1 MSNVVGR
8 IPVGAD
14 TRPLERD
21 IQTALSKNFQLKG
34 LNDKAF
40 SQPLG
45 RITGSVDEFRK
56 SLDASNARVLAFGAS
71 AGAIF
76 AVQRGFENLIRTT
89 INVQKNLTDI
99 NTILGLSSKSLQLF
113 GDQLFK
119 VAAQT
124 GQSFDTVSQAAV
136 EFSRQGL
143 GVEETLKRTRDALI
157 LTRLSGLDV
166 VKSTEALTATIN
178 SFNKVALD
186 STTIV
191 NKLATVDA
199 AFAVSSA
206 DLAEAIQRVGSSA
219 ESVGLN
225 LDQLVALVTS
235 VQQTTARGGSVI
247 GNSLKTIFTRLERTE
262 VLDQLE
268 QLGLEVRNLDGSF
281 RPAIDTLSQLAT
293 RFDTLSDAQRSNV
306 AELVGGV
313 FQINILKAALGDL
326 GKQYSIYNNAL
337 STSANATDAAIQR
350 NEALNQTLSALI
362 NRTLANFTKLGAEV
376 GGITLGPAIENLLSN
391 VNAALESFNLADAK
405 GPGEK
410 IAKGFLE
417 GLGNY
422 ISGPGLAL
430 IGAVVGKLFINLA
443 KFSTQ
448 AVGQILELNKGSQQQ
463 AEIQQRIN
471 NILAQNP
478 NLIQGILNK
487 EITLLQ
493 VENEILGVIR
503 AQTLAREQAAKISA
517 GIAGNLI
524 GRGVTST
531 GGKISARSGGFI
543 PNFASPEMAEIYGAY
558 LGGYK
563 PGKVSRMNI
572 PGEGS
577 VVYNQ
582 AERVK
587 KFPGMVQPAI
597 IPPAGSSAG
606 QRYSQAFQNKL
617 GFNPYAASGFVP
629 NFNLASNDIIRQNEG
644 NFKQI
649 GTTKKFQIG
658 DTGLTA
664 SKSQIDRALAAKNI
678 PSSVLD
684 ARGIATMLVPPQGF
698 TASVGEATVGG
709 TKVIY
714 PVKTYSPKYRNV
726 GEIRD
731 IQEDIGSAIA
741 NATLAYATSIK
752 PPAIIPSRGELL
764 NGLNTTAGAKGAIN
778 AAAGAAF
785 EVGLNLALGSRAAAV
800 EGLNFDVIGLN
811 PELGRL
817 FGYKTPLA
825 DFKINDNS
833 KSNRQ
838 SMAEKIIT
846 ASGVLG
852 KKAFTTTAGLNAED
866 IAKEKAGR
874 QAIVSRYLKSSG
886 FIPNYSALIDS
897 MRREISAGIS
907 PNRVRVGQDSRLI
920 NSENPLGLGVYNT
933 KDEPAGLSQ
942 GIARYRSI
950 TGARRA
956 GASKGYIPNYRARL
970 NNIALASS
978 LGIPVAGGIV
988 EQFLPEEATTARAV
1002 TRGVS
1007 NVASFAGTGFALG
1020 GPIGAGVGALTGV
1033 AVALNDISKTQAEK
1047 PLIELKKQIEA
1058 SQEKLNSLN
1067 DSFSRFNS
1075 ISEKLNEAYLG
1086 NINLST
1092 QELNKLKSEQ
1102 ISILTKVP
1110 TDVRE
1115 QLLKALKEGDFL
1127 KVQEIQ
1133 TQVIRTEAGEKQTK
1147 EIQAAILKREQA
1159 ATPGFLDKTLRSL
1172 DMLNPFTPLTRLDA
1186 PKPVPK
1192 DIEEA
1197 FQNQV
1202 KGLPNLPLEGGQT
1215 IAEYI
1220 TGRARATVKYGYTDK
1235 KVASEIRA
1243 NLIKELSGKFKNV
1256 EELLKSLD
1264 IELLVKGARAE
1275 EIGEEGKR
1283 ENVKSIKDAAT
1294 KFLDATTQGI
1304 IDINRIFSE
1313 GETEISNVVNQIQS
1327 RRGTLLDLTKQ
1338 LFGEF
1343 TQLNVSNQFDEAI
1356 RSAEGQ
1362 RARLGALQ
1370 GIGGAVR
1377 GLGARSIEQLRTQ
1390 SGSNQ
1395 DTVKFIEKVTKD
1407 FEELSK
1413 ATDPSQLGDKL
1424 LSFARDYENSAI
1436 QNKTAN
1442 EELSKVQASLAE
1454 ELRNITNKELPE
1466 YRNKVN
1472 QINSTLENQRR
1483 IAEEEYAAR
1492 ERLLRVQQGI
1502 SFAGGIQAFQQNAFP
1517 ERARQFAFNRLDLG
1531 STDVG
1536 TRGRGALGILDE
1548 LKQIG
1553 IGPTQ
1558 LPEEL
1563 KNAVREGLT
1572 ADIRKFLS
1580 DIGQTTDE
1588 ENLRKIA
1595 DLQLKS
1601 FTKEDDAFGVV
1612 LPNISTAIDSIYTQ
1626 LRDQGINIS
1635 SGSISQLAQAIT
1647 GKPVGEPATP
1657 GGIPTTQT
1665 GAVIANATSTS
1676 QGKAG
1681 GLTKEQND
1689 ILQKIVPSATTT
1701 TSVSTNGALE
1711 AVFKSTDESLTKIKD
1726 LEQQRGAIIEKIENS
1741 YKQMATTMAQT
1752 AEGEIIANNYR
1763 QEALRIVEEGKTQG
1777 LNALQIQQR
1786 LNDLEQRKAQLIER
1800 SNKFRADEIERL
1812 HDLKDLADGYLTSVE
1827 FANKELERQQNL
1839 ARKPGYNPLQG
1850 AAISF
1855 ANEMSYNG
1863 TQFFQDLNNSAVDVA
1878 ANIKDA
1884 FSNAFQSFATGTVTA
1899 GDAFKNFAI
1908 QILQQIQQI
1917 SSQIA
1922 TKLFFGA
1929 LFNPLQSALGGGGGG
1944 GLGALLGFSK
1954 GGVVKRFADG
1964 GHVKGGS
1971 GIKDD
1976 VPAMLSNGEFVL
1988 NKRAVKSIQQ
1998 FYGNGFLN
2006 SLNNSSVIGMAEG
2019 GGFSK
2024 TFQNEYKVTGYENTA
2039 GLNTK
2044 DIVGGIKAL
2053 ETYIDQ
2059 LKGEAQISPELSN
2072 FALVDPTNPKNQE
2085 RMQTEQDFYDYI
2097 SYLQDNLLQNKNTYV
2112 QSRAAYTQQLNAY
2125 NKQKDQSLISAFI
2138 TAGMAIGGA
2147 GLMGG
2152 FGGAGIGGA
2161 AGAAGAAG
2169 AGMGPGIM
2177 GPAGFLP
2184 ASSAQALGFGSV
2196 MGGAA
2201 GGGGLGA
2208 LSSSNLAMLGLV
2220 GAGAVASPFLI
2231 SMLQG
2236 SQRRDTVSPYKSSS
2250 GLTTSNRWKFAK
2262 GGMAQDDIPA
2272 LLMDGEFVVSKNAVK
2287 KYGTNFFEKLNRGQI
2302 KGYADGGQIGNS
2314 IVSKPVDQSLDLD
2327 NLTKALVDLQK
2338 TFEKQNN
2345 SGGTLGG
2352 DTNNITIQINMDN
2365 NGNFTESSN
2374 QNQDTQASRDNGQS
2388 NISRKNSQDS
2398 MKQFSDMIK
2407 QNVLTTIIEQKRP
2420 GGLLNINSPS

>member
-1 MSNVVGR
+1 MANVVGK

-21 IQTALSKNFQLKG
+21 IQASLNKNFQLKG

-40 SQPLG
+40 TQPLG

-76 AVQRGFENLIRTT
+76 AVQKSFESLIRTT

-99 NTILGLSSKSLQLF
+99 NTILGLSSKNLQSF

-166 VKSTEALTATIN
+166 VASTEALTATIN

-268 QLGLEVRNLDGSF
+268 QLGLQVRNLDGSF
-281 RPAIDTLSQLAT
+281 RPAIDTLTQLAT
-293 RFDTLSDAQRSNV
+293 KFDGLSDSQRANV

-337 STSANATDAAIQR
+337 NTSTNATDSAIQR

-376 GGITLGPAIENLLSN
+376 GGITLAPAIQSVLSN
-391 VNAALESFNLADAK
+391 VNSALESFSLTDAK

-410 IAKGFLE
+410 LAKGFLE

-430 IGAVVGKLFINLA
+430 IGAVIGKLFINLA

-448 AVGQILELNKGSQQQ
+448 AVGQILEINKGSQQQ

-487 EITLLQ
+487 EISLLQ
-493 VENEILGVIR
+493 VENEILAVIK

-517 GIAGNLI
+517 GIAGSLI
-524 GRGVTST
+524 ARGVTST
-531 GGKISARSGGFI
+531 GGKISAKSGGFI
-543 PNFASPEMAEIYGAY
+543 PNFASAEMAEIYGAY

-572 PGEGS
+572 PGEGPI
-577 VVYNQ
+577 VYNQ

-587 KFPGMVQPAI
+587 RFPGMVQPAI
-597 IPPAGSSAG
+597 MPPIGSSAG

-617 GFNPYAASGFVP
+617 GFNPYASAGYIP
-629 NFNLASNDIIRQNEG
+629 NFQSINDLIRANQNSLVRIG
-644 NFKQI
+644 NSQNFKI
-649 GTTKKFQIG
+649 GK
-658 DTGLTA
+658 TGQTA
-664 SKSQIDRALAAKNI
+664 RESVINRALQ
-678 PSSVLD
+678 SEGRSTSVLD

-698 TASVGEATVGG
+698 TGSVGEAIVGG

-714 PVKTYSPKYRNV
+714 PVKTYSPKYKNV
-726 GEIRD
+726 GQIRD

-741 NATLAYATSIK
+741 NSTLAYAASIK
-752 PPAIIPSRGELL
+752 PPATIPSRAELL

-811 PELGRL
+811 PELGKL

-852 KKAFTTTAGLNAED
+852 KRAFTTTAGLSAEG
-866 IAKEKAGR
+866 IAKERAVR
-874 QAIVSRYLKSSG
+874 QGIVSKYIKSSG
-886 FIPNYSALIDS
+886 FIPNYSALSDS

-920 NSENPLGLGVYNT
+920 NSQNPLGLGVYNT

-942 GIARYRSI
+942 GIARFRSL

-956 GASKGYIPNYRARL
+956 GASKGFIPNYRARL

-978 LGIPVAGGIV
+978 LGIPVAGGIA

-1002 TRGVS
+1002 TRGIS

-1020 GPIGAGVGALTGV
+1020 GPIGAGVGALAGV
-1033 AVALNDISKTQAEK
+1033 AVALTDISKAQAEK
-1047 PLIELKKQIEA
+1047 PLVELRKQIEA

-1075 ISEKLNEAYLG
+1075 VSEKLNQAYLG
-1086 NINLST
+1086 NINLSS

-1102 ISILTKVP
+1102 ISLLTKVP

-1115 QLLKALKEGDFL
+1115 QILKALEEGDFL

-1133 TQVIRTEAGEKQTK
+1133 TQVIRSEAGVKQEK
-1147 EIQAAILKREQA
+1147 EIKEAALKRQQA
-1159 ATPGFLDKTLRSL
+1159 MTPGFLDKTLRSL
-1172 DMLNPFTPLTRLDA
+1172 DMLNPFTPLTRINA

-1197 FQNQV
+1197 FQNQI
-1202 KGLPNLPLEGGQT
+1202 KGLPGLALPDGETVGEL
-1215 IAEYI
+1215 IARQSTKLYGPQYGFTTKE
-1220 TGRARATVKYGYTDK
+1220 ATAK
-1235 KVASEIRA
+1235 IRA
-1243 NLIKELSGKFKNV
+1243 NLIKILSEKFENAAELV
-1256 EELLKSLD
+1256 EGMPLETLVEAARK
-1264 IELLVKGARAE
+1264 IEVGGEDTKDKVKTVQEAV
-1275 EIGEEGKR
+1275 R
-1283 ENVKSIKDAAT
+1283 E
-1294 KFLDATTQGI
+1294 FLDATAQGI
-1304 IDINRIFSE
+1304 ISVNKIFSE
-1313 GETEISNVVNQIQS
+1313 GEVEISNIIAQTQS
-1327 RRGTLLDLTKQ
+1327 RRGTLLELTKQ

-1343 TQLNVSNQFDEAI
+1343 TQLNISSQYDEAI
-1356 RSAEGQ
+1356 VNLEANRN
-1362 RARLGALQ
+1362 RLGALQ
-1370 GIGGAVR
+1370 
-1377 GLGARSIEQLRTQ
+1377 
-1390 SGSNQ
+1390 
-1395 DTVKFIEKVTKD
+1395 KVTTPLT
-1407 FEELSK
+1407 ELK
-1413 ATDPSQLGDKL
+1413 AKTIEGFRQGGGGGELDIMKYINEVGQKFKEFSETTDPKILQEKILETAKS
-1424 LSFARDYENSAI
+1424 YENQAA
-1436 QNKTAN
+1436 KTGRESPLGKAQD
-1442 EELSKVQASLAE
+1442 EFAQR
-1454 ELRNITNKELPE
+1454 LREIAYKELPDYQNRLNE
-1466 YRNKVN
+1466 INK
-1472 QINSTLENQRR
+1472 QTENQLR
-1483 IAEEEYAAR
+1483 ILKEEKDAR
-1492 ERLLRVQQGI
+1492 EKLLRVQQGI
-1502 SFAGGIQAFQQNAFP
+1502 SFAGGIQGFQQNAFP
-1517 ERARQFAFNRLDLG
+1517 ERARQFQFNRLALG

-1536 TRGRGALGILDE
+1536 VRGRGALGILDE

-1563 KNAVREGLT
+1563 KNAVREGLV
-1572 ADIRKFLS
+1572 ADLRKFLA

-1595 DLQLKS
+1595 DLQVKAFS
-1601 FTKEDDAFGVV
+1601 KEDQAFGIDI
-1612 LPNISTAIDSIYTQ
+1612 PNISEAVKNIYTQ
-1626 LRDQGINIS
+1626 LKDQGINIS
-1635 SGSISQLAQAIT
+1635 TGSIDQLAAVIT
-1647 GKPVGEPATP
+1647 GKPIVGPAAAATTT
-1657 GGIPTTQT
+1657 GLPTTQT
-1665 GAVIANATSTS
+1665 GAIISNATTPPITKEQKDLLNKFAPDTITPKQVTPGKTEDVIKSTNELIANAR
-1676 QGKAG
+1676 
-1681 GLTKEQND
+1681 D
-1689 ILQKIVPSATTT
+1689 
-1701 TSVSTNGALE
+1701 
-1711 AVFKSTDESLTKIKD
+1711 
-1726 LEQQRGAIIEKIENS
+1726 IEKQREIITKSIEDS
-1741 YKQMATTMAQT
+1741 YRQMATVIAQT
-1752 AEGEIIANNYR
+1752 TEGEIIANNYR
-1763 QEALRIVEEGKTQG
+1763 QEAFRIVEEGQAQG

-1786 LNDLEQRKAQLIER
+1786 LNDLEQRKGELIER
-1800 SNKFRADEIERL
+1800 SNKFRADERDRL
-1812 HDLKDLADGYLTSVE
+1812 QDLQDLADGYLTSVE

-1839 ARKPGYNPLQG
+1839 ARRPGYNPLQG

-1855 ANEMSYNG
+1855 VNEMSYNG

-1878 ANIKDA
+1878 RNIQDS
-1884 FSNAFQSFATGTVTA
+1884 FSNAFQSFTSGTQTA
-1899 GDAFKNFAI
+1899 GDAFKSFAI

-1917 SSQIA
+1917 STQLA
-1922 TKLFFGA
+1922 TKLFFGGI
-1929 LFNPLQSALGGGGGG
+1929 FNQFQSGGEGGGILSKLLGGGGY
-1944 GLGALLGFSK
+1944 SK
-1954 GGVVKRFADG
+1954 GGLVKGYASG
-1964 GHVKGGS
+1964 GYVNGGS
-1971 GIKDD
+1971 GTMDD
-1976 VPAMLSNGEFVL
+1976 VPAMLSKGEFVL
-1988 NKRAVKSIQQ
+1988 NKRAVRSLQQ
-1998 FYGNGFLN
+1998 AYGVGFLN
-2006 SLNNSSVIGMAEG
+2006 SLNGGTTRAMAD
-2019 GGFSK
+2019 GGFFSQ
-2024 TFQNEYKVTGYENTA
+2024 TLENRYKVTGYENTA

-2044 DIVGGIKAL
+2044 DLTGGIQAL

-2059 LKGEAQISPELSN
+2059 LKGETVVSQNLSN

-2085 RMQTEQDFYDYI
+2085 RMQTEQDFYDYV
-2097 SYLQDNLLQNKNTYV
+2097 SYLQDNLLSNKLSYV
-2112 QSRAAYTQQLNAY
+2112 QARSAYEEALDRYNRQQQN
-2125 NKQKDQSLISAFI
+2125 SLIGGLIS
-2138 TAGMAIGGA
+2138 AGMAIGGA
-2147 GLMGG
+2147 FLMSGGL
-2152 FGGAGIGGA
+2152 GGAGGANSSAYAMPGGA
-2161 AGAAGAAG
+2161 GGIKSALGSNYASISNIKGEASGATNGGLSSLFSSQNLPMVGLLG
-2169 AGMGPGIM
+2169 AGVIG
-2177 GPAGFLP
+2177 
-2184 ASSAQALGFGSV
+2184 
-2196 MGGAA
+2196 
-2201 GGGGLGA
+2201 
-2208 LSSSNLAMLGLV
+2208 
-2220 GAGAVASPFLI
+2220 SPFLQN
-2231 SMLQG
+2231 MLQG
-2236 SQRRDTVSPYKSSS
+2236 SSSS
-2250 GLTTSNRWKFAK
+2250 GRNTVSAARSNGLQVSNRFRFAN
-2262 GGMAQDDIPA
+2262 GGMAPDDVPA
-2272 LLMDGEFVVSKNAVK
+2272 LLMGGEFVVNKNAVR
-2287 KYGTNFFEKLNRGQI
+2287 KYGTGFFDKLNRGQVQ
-2302 KGYADGGQIGNS
+2302 GFANGGQVGNPMLGGS
-2314 IVSKPVDQSLDLD
+2314 AESALNID
-2327 NLTKALVDLQK
+2327 NLTKAINDLQ
-2338 TFEKQNN
+2338 T
-2345 SGGTLGG
+2345 TLQAQTNTTQTGG
-2352 DTNNITIQINMDN
+2352 DTNNITIQINMEND
-2365 NGNFTESSN
+2365 GRTTETRNDN
-2374 QNQDTQASRDNGQS
+2374 QNRNGGNDENAPDAGQ
-2388 NISRKNSQDS
+2388 RSQKDV
-2398 MKQFSDMIK
+2398 KQLTELIK
-2407 QNVLTTIIEQKRP
+2407 QNVITTIIEQKRP
-2420 GGLLNINSPS
+2420 GGLLNKNSPS